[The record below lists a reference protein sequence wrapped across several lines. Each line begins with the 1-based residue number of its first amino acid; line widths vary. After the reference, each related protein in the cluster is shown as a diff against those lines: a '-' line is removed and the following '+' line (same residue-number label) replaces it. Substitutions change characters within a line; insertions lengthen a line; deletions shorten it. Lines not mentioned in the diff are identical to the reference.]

1 MIALF
6 WTLVVAGATG
16 YATWAVGWLAVPV
29 VAVVTGWLAPR
40 GARPLGSVPLG
51 VALGWALL
59 LARAARASGFSRLAG
74 RLMALIPVSLATLAG
89 ATLVLGF
96 ILGLGGVLVGQGL
109 RRPAVDS

>member
-16 YATWAVGWLAVPV
+16 FATWAAGWLAVPV
-29 VAVVTGWLAPR
+29 VAVLTGWLAPR
-40 GARPLGSVPLG
+40 NARPLGSVPLG

-59 LARAARASGFSRLAG
+59 LARAARATGFG
-74 RLMALIPVSLATLAG
+74 RLSARLSALIPASLVTLAG

-96 ILGLGGVLVGQGL
+96 ILGLGGVLIGRGL
-109 RRPAVDS
+109 ARPPRNP